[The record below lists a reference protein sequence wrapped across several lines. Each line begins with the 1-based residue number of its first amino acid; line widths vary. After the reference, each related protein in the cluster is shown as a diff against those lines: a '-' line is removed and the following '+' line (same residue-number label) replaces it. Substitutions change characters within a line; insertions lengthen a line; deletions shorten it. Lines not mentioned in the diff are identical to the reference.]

1 MKEKQFKS
9 LIIITVLAI
18 LTTLAIICAKEK
30 TFTVIL
36 LALLAQIFITKLL
49 LRLLIKDKTK
59 VVSTF
64 RIIKELIK
72 HYGKQDKS
80 PNN

>member
-1 MKEKQFKS
+1 MKEKQLKS
-9 LIIITVLAI
+9 LVIIAALAFITSAAI
-18 LTTLAIICAKEK
+18 TCAKEK

-72 HYGKQDKS
+72 SLRKKWKS
-80 PNN
+80 